1 MYVTLLNF
9 YATVDAHDKPAAAHV
24 TDGAARQKQTQAKD
38 ASVPKVERNLEE
50 TVHVRL
56 GKEVVYG
63 VEKDIDRARA
73 A

>member
-1 MYVTLLNF
+1 
-9 YATVDAHDKPAAAHV
+9 V